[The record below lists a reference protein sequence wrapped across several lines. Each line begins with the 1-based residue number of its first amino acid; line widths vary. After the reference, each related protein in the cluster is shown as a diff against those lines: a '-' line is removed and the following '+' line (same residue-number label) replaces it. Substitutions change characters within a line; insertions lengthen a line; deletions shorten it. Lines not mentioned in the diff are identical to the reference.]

1 MYWEGGERLKE
12 RFMKVGKGRGRA
24 DTGGG
29 ALERSVTFYASQESE
44 SVSAQRCFIIAQA
57 ASNARLHAAWLAA
70 TLQSTR
76 PFSD

>member
-1 MYWEGGERLKE
+1 MYWEGGEKRLKE

-24 DTGGG
+24 DTVGG

-57 ASNARLHAAWLAA
+57 ASKPWFAFMARGYTAVYTAIH
-70 TLQSTR
+70 
-76 PFSD
+76 